1 MNVLVIPAFLR
12 TEWDHACLRR
22 LAESVVPQAGLDA
35 AIVIDDAS
43 PSAVADLPAS
53 FEVVRLVEN
62 GGPARARNVGI
73 DWALSHGA
81 TTILFTDHDCVLER
95 EWASALSS
103 SLADGGY
110 GCVGGVTA
118 ALGGTLLDRFHD
130 LNGTLNGRWVL
141 PGRDE
146 MLYAPTCNLGV
157 TAKVAREFKFDERY
171 PTAAGE
177 DVDFCLRLR
186 RRHRI
191 GFCREAVLRHDFGY
205 ASTIGGLGRFVG
217 TLKKYKAANALLWS
231 EHSGL
236 AWTESEAIPSEVA

>member
-12 TEWDHACLRR
+12 TEWDCACLRR
-22 LAESVVPQAGLDA
+22 LAESVVAQSDLDA
-35 AIVIDDAS
+35 AIVVDDAS

-53 FEVVRLVEN
+53 FEVVRLLEN

-73 DWALSHGA
+73 ERALSHGA
-81 TTILFTDHDCVLER
+81 TTILFTDHDCVLEPNWVT
-95 EWASALSS
+95 ELSS
-103 SLADGGY
+103 ALADGRYAG
-110 GCVGGVTA
+110 VGGVTA
-118 ALGGTLLDRFHD
+118 ALGGTLLDRFHNF
-130 LNGTLNGRWVL
+130 NGTLNGRWIL

-146 MLYAPTCNLGV
+146 LLYAPTCNLGV
-157 TAKVAREFKFDERY
+157 TAEVAREFKFDERY

-191 GFCREAVLRHDFGY
+191 GFCKEAVLRHDFGY
-205 ASTIGGLGRFVG
+205 ATTIGGLGRFVG